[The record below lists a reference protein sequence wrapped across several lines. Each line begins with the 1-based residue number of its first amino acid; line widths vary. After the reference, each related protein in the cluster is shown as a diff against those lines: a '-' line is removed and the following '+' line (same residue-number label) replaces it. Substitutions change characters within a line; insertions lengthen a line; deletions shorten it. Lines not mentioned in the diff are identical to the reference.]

1 MGGLKMVKL
10 KKILAVVTASILM
23 ISLSACSAKKQ
34 DAAKSEQ
41 TLSIGAIGSIDVV
54 PIVIANEK
62 GFFKKQG
69 VDVNFQPFKSSKD
82 RDAAF
87 QGGNLDG
94 IIFDEVAAC
103 LYQNGGFNVK
113 ITGVTDGDFMLIAN
127 SKSGIK
133 SIGDIKGKSI
143 AISEKTAIEY
153 TLDQILEKN
162 SLDPKDIKKSM
173 VPAVPTRLEM
183 LRNNKVDAALLPEPF
198 ATIAIKDG
206 GVLLGSASKL
216 ASYPSVTGFTQKSI
230 DGKGNEIRAFYKAYN
245 EAVDYINST
254 PISEYEDIVMK
265 TVGYPDDMKG
275 RITLPKF
282 RKNILPSEVEIKTAI
297 DWTSRNGLIK
307 ESLSSKDL
315 VNDIGIK

>member
-1 MGGLKMVKL
+1 MIKL
-10 KKILAVVTASILM
+10 KKILSAVTASILM
-23 ISLSACSAKKQ
+23 VSLSACSSTKQ
-34 DAAKSEQ
+34 TETTSKQ
-41 TLSIGAIGSIDVV
+41 TLNIGAIGSIDVV

-62 GFFKKQG
+62 GLFKKQG
-69 VDVNFQPFKSSKD
+69 VEVNFQPFKSSKD

-94 IIFDEVAAC
+94 IICDEVAVC
-103 LYQNGGFNVK
+103 LYQNADFDVK

-133 SIGDIKGKSI
+133 SISDIKGKSV

-162 SLDPKDIKKSM
+162 SIQPKDVKKSM

-183 LRNNKVDAALLPEPF
+183 LRNNKVDAALLPDPF
-198 ATIAIKDG
+198 ATLAIKDG
-206 GVLLGSASKL
+206 GILLGSASKL
-216 ASYPSVTGFTQKSI
+216 ASYPSVTAFTQKSI
-230 DGKGNEIRAFYKAYN
+230 DEKSNEIKAFYKAYN

-254 PISEYEDIVMK
+254 PISEYEAIVMS

-275 RITLPKF
+275 KIALPKF
-282 RKNILPSEVEIKTAI
+282 RKSTLPSEAEIKTAI
-297 DWTSRNGLIK
+297 EWTIKNGLINK
-307 ESLSSKDL
+307 SLSPKDL
-315 VNDIGIK
+315 INDIGIK

>member
-1 MGGLKMVKL
+1 MIKL
-10 KKILAVVTASILM
+10 KKILSAVTASILM
-23 ISLSACSAKKQ
+23 VSLSACSSTKQ
-34 DAAKSEQ
+34 TETTSKQ
-41 TLSIGAIGSIDVV
+41 TLNIGAIGSIDVV

-62 GFFKKQG
+62 GLFKKQG
-69 VDVNFQPFKSSKD
+69 VEVNFQPFKSSKD

-94 IIFDEVAAC
+94 IICDEVAVC
-103 LYQNGGFNVK
+103 LYQNADFDVK

-133 SIGDIKGKSI
+133 SISDIKGKSV

-162 SLDPKDIKKSM
+162 SIQPKDVKKSM

-183 LRNNKVDAALLPEPF
+183 LRNNKVDAALLPDPF
-198 ATIAIKDG
+198 ATLAIKDG
-206 GVLLGSASKL
+206 GILLGSASKL
-216 ASYPSVTGFTQKSI
+216 ASYPSVTAFTQKSI
-230 DGKGNEIRAFYKAYN
+230 DEKSNEIKAFYKAYN

-254 PISEYEDIVMK
+254 PISEYEAIVMS

-275 RITLPKF
+275 KIALPKF
-282 RKNILPSEVEIKTAI
+282 RKSTLPSEAEIKTAI
-297 DWTSRNGLIK
+297 EWTTKNGLINK
-307 ESLSSKDL
+307 SLSPKDL
-315 VNDIGIK
+315 INDIGIK